1 MPLSAFTGEYHAYN
15 TMTERNSMMNG
26 FNYGDGKGR
35 ERQGGVNA
43 ETASRFGNVCVI
55 RSSAARRLHR
65 SI

>member
-1 MPLSAFTGEYHAYN
+1 
-15 TMTERNSMMNG
+15 MMNG

-35 ERQGGVNA
+35 KRQGGVNA
-43 ETASRFGNVCVI
+43 EAASRFRNVCVI

>member
-15 TMTERNSMMNG
+15 TMTERNSIMNG

-43 ETASRFGNVCVI
+43 KAASRFDNVCFI
-55 RSSAARRLHR
+55 RSSASR
-65 SI
+65 